1 MPSISL
7 THNSTLD
14 NDLAPHIMT
23 ETHTT
28 EPTIQGHNH
37 TRDFEPLLS
46 SALHKLHSRDT
57 APEIIGI
64 VVGLTLLAAVIG
76 VGLFVWNWNI
86 FKQLRTSSSQRRN
99 HRRHSRRRRHIIG
112 HFNASV
118 EDDPEDIELEC
129 RFTTDEGII
138 VQALKDR
145 SRYFKYP
152 ALVIYIH
159 FTHRMRWTHL
169 RYMMD

>member
-7 THNSTLD
+7 TNNSTLHI
-14 NDLAPHIMT
+14 DLAPYITT

-28 EPTIQGHNH
+28 KPTTQGYNH
-37 TRDFEPLLS
+37 THDCRPLLS
-46 SALHKLHSRDT
+46 RAFHKLHRRDT

-86 FKQLRTSSSQRRN
+86 FKQLRTSNNQRRH
-99 HRRHSRRRRHIIG
+99 HRRRSHRRRHIIG

-118 EDDPEDIELEC
+118 EDGSEDIELEC
-129 RFTTDEGII
+129 RFTTDDDII
-138 VQALKDR
+138 VQALEDQN
-145 SRYFKYP
+145 RYFRSQTP
-152 ALVIYIH
+152 VIYIH
-159 FTHRMRWTHL
+159 SIHRMRWTHL

>member
-7 THNSTLD
+7 TYNSTLH
-14 NDLAPHIMT
+14 NALAPYIMT
-23 ETHTT
+23 EIHTT
-28 EPTIQGHNH
+28 GPAIQGHNY
-37 TRDFEPLLS
+37 TRDFKPLLS
-46 SALHKLHSRDT
+46 RALHKLHRRDI

-86 FKQLRTSSSQRRN
+86 FKQRRTNSTQRRD

-129 RFTTDEGII
+129 RFTTDEDII
-138 VQALKDR
+138 VQALEYR
-145 SRYFKYP
+145 SRYSRCP
-152 ALVIYIH
+152 ALVMNIH
-159 FTHRMRWTHL
+159 STHRMRWTHL